1 MQIAKCGME
10 NVASGAAILFRWRW
24 RACRFFNFHFAICIR
39 ACVILHPFIWIF
51 SVSSVPPWSTHCYFD
66 FAADIAMTD
75 VPTPLADK
83 RDRLLALL
91 QSYGSCAVA
100 FSGGLDSAL
109 LAKAAQTALGDR
121 AVAVTG
127 ASASLAVGELDQCRQ
142 LARQIGIRHEIVA
155 TNELASPGYAANAP
169 DRCFY
174 CKTELFLQ
182 VEKLAERF
190 GVAVVVDGANSDDRG
205 EHRPGARAAR
215 QRKVL
220 SPLAE
225 CGLTKAEIR
234 QLAAAWELPVWNKPA
249 TPCLS
254 SRIAYGEPVTAER
267 LAMIDQAEAFL
278 RAGFSAVAG
287 ALSQG
292 RHGADRGFARGA
304 GKVPRTRTSAAR
316 RSRG

>member
-1 MQIAKCGME
+1 MSE
-10 NVASGAAILFRWRW
+10 L
-24 RACRFFNFHFAICIR
+24 
-39 ACVILHPFIWIF
+39 P
-51 SVSSVPPWSTHCYFD
+51 ST
-66 FAADIAMTD
+66 
-75 VPTPLADK
+75 LADK

-109 LAKAAQTALGDR
+109 LAKAAQMALGDR

-127 ASASLAVGELDQCRQ
+127 ASASLAVGELDECRE
-142 LARQIGIRHEIVA
+142 LARQIGIRHEIIQ
-155 TNELASPGYAANAP
+155 TNELASPEYAANAP
-169 DRCFY
+169 DRCYY

-190 GVAVVVDGANSDDRG
+190 GVAVVADGSNSDDRG

-254 SRIAYGEPVTAER
+254 SRIAYGEPVTPER
-267 LAMIDQAEAFL
+267 LAMIDQAEAYSPRSGDFSRCGCAIT
-278 RAGFSAVAG
+278 RATW
-287 ALSQG
+287 
-292 RHGADRGFARGA
+292 RGSRFRPTRYRGSS
-304 GKVPRTRTSAAR
+304 TRTSAAR
-316 RSRG
+316 RSLG